1 MKTGTTDR
9 FLEHEAGAAHELL
22 PHLLPAAIG
31 KVVPRNDEPFSVGD
45 VVTDLVHLAVDRPPL
60 RLLVAGLPF
69 PPRRRS
75 RHPSRRTEV
84 AEEDRQPPPEPR
96 RPPRRCQHRQRQC
109 WPGLRRRVEMGF
121 FYELDLSSERV
132 GPKRGPFS
140 FKKKKPISRNGKAN
154 GGRGE
159 FWLQVGQVG
168 PLNGR
173 VKFYSALEFE
183 SN

>member
-1 MKTGTTDR
+1 MARAPSIPIKIKTLAQIDTIKMENKRNKKNFMKTATTDR

-75 RHPSRRTEV
+75 RHPSRRTQV

-96 RPPRRCQHRQRQC
+96 RPPRRCEHRQRQC

-121 FYELDLSSERV
+121 FYELDLISERV
-132 GPKRGPFS
+132 GPK
-140 FKKKKPISRNGKAN
+140 
-154 GGRGE
+154 
-159 FWLQVGQVG
+159 
-168 PLNGR
+168 
-173 VKFYSALEFE
+173 
-183 SN
+183 